1 MAVSDRRILVVKL
14 ADLGDLL
21 VCEPAFRSLRTA
33 MPDALI
39 DIVVPP
45 TSAALAPLLGHD
57 LRVISFPKHLFDRPS
72 SLARPDRLATAAQ
85 FALALRRGS
94 YDTVVLLHHLTTAAG
109 ATKFRWLARAAGA
122 RQVVGLDNGRGTFLT
137 TRVEDLGF
145 GASHEAD
152 YMLRVGRAAGGVD
165 VDPAPRVDLGSL
177 TGYPGLPQDF
187 AAIYPAT
194 GPYSPPRTWA
204 SDRYG
209 AVAAALAARGLT
221 PVVVGARDAEYAAT
235 TIQRAEPSTISLVG
249 KTSLPQLAA
258 VLASARVVVGGDS
271 FAGHLAAAL
280 DRPRVT
286 IFGPS
291 NRDAWRPWGSVDA
304 DAVPRSAETRRGI
317 VVYHDLP
324 CEPCLYTGFR
334 LGRPAGC
341 PARTCMALVTVEDVV
356 RAIDLVIG
364 GS

>member
-1 MAVSDRRILVVKL
+1 MAATERRILVVKL

-21 VCEPAFRSLRTA
+21 VCEPALRSLTTA
-33 MPDALI
+33 YPDAAI
-39 DIVVPP
+39 DIVIPP
-45 TSAALAPLLGHD
+45 SSAAMVPLLGHE
-57 LRVISFPKHLFDRPS
+57 LRVLTFPKQLFDRPR
-72 SLARPDRLATAAQ
+72 SLARPDRLATAAR
-85 FALALRRGS
+85 FALKLRRGR
-94 YDTVVLLHHLTTAAG
+94 YDAVVLLHHLTTAAG
-109 ATKFRWLARAAGA
+109 AAKFRGLARAAGA
-122 RQVVGLDNGRGTFLT
+122 REVVGLDNGRGTFLT
-137 TRVEDLGF
+137 TRVADHGF
-145 GASHEAD
+145 GARHEAA
-152 YMLRVGRAAGGVD
+152 YMLQVARAAGGAV
-165 VDPAPRVDLGSL
+165 VDPAPRIDRARL
-177 TGYPGLPQDF
+177 TGYPGLPSNF

-204 SDRYG
+204 AERYG
-209 AVAAALAARGLT
+209 AVAAELATRGLT
-221 PVVVGARDAEYAAT
+221 PVVVGAHDAEDAAA
-235 TIQRAEPSTISLVG
+235 TIQRVEPSTISLVG
-249 KTSLPQLAA
+249 KTSLSELAA
-258 VLASARVVVGGDS
+258 VLAGARVVVGGDS

-286 IFGPS
+286 VFGPS
-291 NRDAWRPWGSVDA
+291 NRDAWRPWGSLDA
-304 DAVPRSAETRRGI
+304 DDLSTGTETRRGI